1 MVANA
6 FVNRRERGL
15 VRDRKRKVVQADIGL
30 AVEGHGVVGIGD
42 APNGEGD
49 TAVGDEHG
57 RIRVIPGYFLETES
71 STEEARG
78 LVEIANGKTDVVH
91 AVGQSV
97 GQNSILSSWVMIE
110 GRLMDVPSEEVRHQR
125 GNPGNGL
132 EGRRFVNRNAKRSA
146 GFCAFSISG

>member
-1 MVANA
+1 
-6 FVNRRERGL
+6 
-15 VRDRKRKVVQADIGL
+15 VVQADIGL

-110 GRLMDVPSEEVRHQR
+110 GRLMDVPSEEVRPRLRQSWQWVARAQVCQSSRKAIGGLLCVFDQR
-125 GNPGNGL
+125 LSYP
-132 EGRRFVNRNAKRSA
+132 SA
-146 GFCAFSISG
+146 MAA